1 MPIKFIDLNF
11 PPVVAVNCD
20 NQKAMGKEKWHR
32 MKSEKSTTKNVN
44 IDFRQKKMTKWKSNF
59 KSINSYNVSS

>member
-1 MPIKFIDLNF
+1 MPIRFIDLNF

-32 MKSEKSTTKNVN
+32 MKFEKSTTKNVQHRVQTEK
-44 IDFRQKKMTKWKSNF
+44 DDKMEIKF
-59 KSINSYNVSS
+59 